1 MTSYE
6 EIVNFSEALRAAGI
20 ENELIELLNC
30 DTLHEFINGV
40 GENDIVVNIFMK
52 FYYKFQCARLK
63 IHKYSVVH
71 CFIYYFR
78 LY

>member
-40 GENDIVVNIFMK
+40 GENDIVVIILNEDLSWQF
-52 FYYKFQCARLK
+52 
-63 IHKYSVVH
+63 
-71 CFIYYFR
+71 FIV
-78 LY
+78 LQSD

>member
-30 DTLHEFINGV
+30 DTLHKFINGV
-40 GENDIVVNIFMK
+40 GENDIVVIILNEDLSCQFLIVL
-52 FYYKFQCARLK
+52 Q
-63 IHKYSVVH
+63 SD
-71 CFIYYFR
+71 
-78 LY
+78 

>member
-20 ENELIELLNC
+20 ENELSELLNC

-40 GENDIVVNIFMK
+40 GENDIVVIILNEDLSCQFLIVL
-52 FYYKFQCARLK
+52 Q
-63 IHKYSVVH
+63 SD
-71 CFIYYFR
+71 
-78 LY
+78 

>member
-40 GENDIVVNIFMK
+40 GENDIVVIILNEDLSCQFLIVL
-52 FYYKFQCARLK
+52 Q
-63 IHKYSVVH
+63 SD
-71 CFIYYFR
+71 
-78 LY
+78 

>member
-20 ENELIELLNC
+20 ENELIELLNY

-40 GENDIVVNIFMK
+40 GENDIVVIILNEDLSCQFLIVL
-52 FYYKFQCARLK
+52 Q
-63 IHKYSVVH
+63 SD
-71 CFIYYFR
+71 
-78 LY
+78 

>member
-40 GENDIVVNIFMK
+40 GENDIVVIILNEDLSCQFLIVL
-52 FYYKFQCARLK
+52 QSDQN
-63 IHKYSVVH
+63 HS
-71 CFIYYFR
+71 
-78 LY
+78 

>member
-20 ENELIELLNC
+20 ANELIELLNC

-40 GENDIVVNIFMK
+40 GENDIVVIILNEDLSCQFLIVL
-52 FYYKFQCARLK
+52 Q
-63 IHKYSVVH
+63 SD
-71 CFIYYFR
+71 
-78 LY
+78 

>member
-20 ENELIELLNC
+20 ENELIELLNY

-40 GENDIVVNIFMK
+40 GENDIVVIILNEALSCQFLIVL
-52 FYYKFQCARLK
+52 Q
-63 IHKYSVVH
+63 SD
-71 CFIYYFR
+71 
-78 LY
+78 